1 MKNIGKK
8 MDSDSND
15 EKSRSKNKTLKIDSD
30 KDDLSKLKNP
40 RTSGKKLRKA
50 PIRSSSFNR

>member
-1 MKNIGKK
+1 